1 MKYSIISI
9 NSLTEAQIDKIKV
22 NYPLRYEKALKYA
35 FHEDYLRCVA
45 GYIALIDLI
54 GDFDERS
61 LTYNAYGKP
70 YLGDNTYFN
79 ISHSGEYV
87 IAVLDDV
94 EIGVDIQLMSE
105 KNLKLAD
112 KVLLPEEKMWME
124 SSDSLERF
132 HKLWAQKE
140 SVVKMLG
147 DGLKI
152 PFIDINVLPFN
163 SNKKISYKN
172 IKISN
177 KTMIFDNQYVI
188 SFAKKCKNQ

>member
-35 FHEDYLRCVA
+35 FHEDYLRCIA
-45 GYIALIDLI
+45 GYIALIDLV
-54 GDFDERS
+54 GEFDERS
-61 LTYNAYGKP
+61 LTYNAYGKA
-70 YLGDNTYFN
+70 YLRNGTYFN
-79 ISHSGEYV
+79 ISHSGEYA

-105 KNLKLAD
+105 KNLKLAE

-124 SSDSLERF
+124 SSDSVEKF

-163 SNKKISYKN
+163 SNKKIYYKN